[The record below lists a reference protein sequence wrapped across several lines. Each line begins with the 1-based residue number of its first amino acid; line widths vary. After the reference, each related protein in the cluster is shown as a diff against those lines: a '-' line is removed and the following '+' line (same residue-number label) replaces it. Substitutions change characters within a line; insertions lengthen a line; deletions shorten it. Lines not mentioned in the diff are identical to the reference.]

1 MKKTI
6 IAIACSLLCLGC
18 VNDQYAIERRYWWLS
33 KSAEK
38 IFNNPM
44 VSPPKYF
51 ERVIA
56 DLRNFTSKN
65 PAHNLA
71 VDAEFTVARLF
82 IVKGEYASARE
93 EMKKII
99 LAHKE
104 SDNVCAEALFLLGNS
119 YQLQGKWNAALEE
132 YKKIIREY
140 PMSLKG
146 LEVPIYIAQYYKV
159 KLQAEKMYAAYREA
173 IIHYNSLAQKYPD
186 SPLAFMVGKLTGKCY
201 TEIQEWERAADT
213 YTVLVEKFKGKVKV
227 DEIMK
232 DIAMIYWRNL
242 GNEEKTI
249 QALKLLLAEYPQST
263 YAARAKI
270 LLKMLE
276 TK

>member
-1 MKKTI
+1 MKKII
-6 IAIACSLLCLGC
+6 IAISCSLLCCGC

-38 IFNNPM
+38 IFKNPM

-56 DLRNFTSKN
+56 SLHNFAAKN
-65 PAHNLA
+65 PAHQLA
-71 VDAEFTVARLF
+71 VDAEFTVARLY
-82 IVKGEYASARE
+82 IVKGEYASAQE

-99 LAHKE
+99 AMHGE
-104 SDNVCAEALFLLGNS
+104 SDNIRAEALFLLGNT
-119 YQLQGKWNAALEE
+119 YQLQGKWSAALEE

-146 LEVPIYIAQYYKV
+146 LEMPIYIAQYYKV
-159 KLQAEKMYAAYREA
+159 KLQAEKMFAAYREA
-173 IIHYNSLAQKYPD
+173 IIQYNSLAQKYPD

-201 TEIQEWERAADT
+201 TEIQEWGRAADT
-213 YTVLVEKFKGKVKV
+213 YTMLIEKFKRKVKV

-232 DIAMIYWRNL
+232 DLAKLYW
-242 GNEEKTI
+242 EKLHDTSKAKETI
-249 QALKLLLAEYPQST
+249 KLLLSEYPESRYAAHAKIVLKLLE
-263 YAARAKI
+263 K
-270 LLKMLE
+270 K
-276 TK
+276 